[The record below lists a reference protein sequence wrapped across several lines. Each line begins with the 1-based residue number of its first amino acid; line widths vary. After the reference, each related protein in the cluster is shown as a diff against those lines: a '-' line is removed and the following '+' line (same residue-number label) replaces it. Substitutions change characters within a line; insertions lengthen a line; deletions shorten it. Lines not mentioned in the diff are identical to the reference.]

1 MPIARPE
8 RRDDRSKGLALATA
22 GIVALSP
29 ESLLIRL
36 VAADRWTVVFWR
48 GLFLAIALLGGVAVR
63 SGDRI
68 KRIGKAGLLIG
79 VMLGSQSVLFVYSIT
94 NTTVANTLVALSA
107 APLVTAL
114 IERIL
119 FGQRPP
125 RRTWLFIGLAMAGIT
140 IMFTGTLGGGHMIG
154 NLAALLASAGYGG
167 VLVVIRRNRD
177 VSMVPAIGFSG
188 LVQLLLVSPL
198 ADPLSASISDLR
210 YLALSGLVVLPL
222 GFGLLSI
229 APRFAPAPEVG
240 LVTLLETVL
249 GPFWVWLALG
259 EQPGLWPL
267 IGGVVVIAAVAGN
280 SVLPLKRPIP
290 VQGEGVRGR

>member
-1 MPIARPE
+1 M
-8 RRDDRSKGLALATA
+8 A
-22 GIVALSP
+22 GIAALSP

-36 VAADRWTVVFWR
+36 VTADRWTVVFWR
-48 GLFLAIALLGGVAVR
+48 GVFLAIALLGGTAIR
-63 SGDRI
+63 SIERI
-68 KRIGKAGLLIG
+68 RRIGKAGLLVG
-79 VMLGSQSVLFVYSIT
+79 ALLGSQSALFVYSIT

-107 APLVTAL
+107 APLFAAL

-119 FGQRPP
+119 FGQRLA
-125 RRTWLFIGLAMAGIT
+125 RRTSLFIGLAMAGIT
-140 IMFTGTLGGGHMIG
+140 IMFAGTLGGGHMMG

-188 LVQLLLVSPL
+188 LVQLLLVVPL
-198 ADPLSASISDLR
+198 ADPTSASISDLR

-240 LVTLLETVL
+240 LITLLETVL
-249 GPFWVWLALG
+249 GPFWVWLVVG
-259 EQPGLWPL
+259 EQPGTWPL
-267 IGGVVVIAAVAGN
+267 IGGVVVVAAVAG
-280 SVLPLKRPIP
+280 SSLLPLKRAAR
-290 VQGEGVRGR
+290 VDR